1 MKRVFIDTNVFIDF
15 IARRAGFYENAAL
28 IVSLAYRKKI
38 WLQISALS
46 FATASYIL
54 ENHYKM
60 KKDAILD
67 DYIRFIELCGITTVD
82 HETVKA
88 SVEAPFD
95 DFEDA
100 MQYISAREAGAN
112 FIVTRNKADFTG
124 SVIPVMEPQEFL
136 KRIVNQ

>member
-1 MKRVFIDTNVFIDF
+1 MKVFLDTNVALDYM
-15 IARRAGFYENAAL
+15 ARRKDFFQNAAL
-28 IVSLAYRKKI
+28 VVEYCLNKKHKMLVS
-38 WLQISALS
+38 SLS
-46 FATASYIL
+46 FATASYIMSAHHKMTD
-54 ENHYKM
+54 ENIKTTFNAFIA
-60 KKDAILD
+60 KKI
-67 DYIRFIELCGITTVD
+67 ITPVD
-82 HETVKA
+82 SKTINESLVSDFK
-88 SVEAPFD
+88 